1 MKHINS
7 GRGGTQAEAAPN
19 GAASFFQTCDACLK
33 KASHTLHELN
43 TVSSH
48 LIFILI
54 IVAREKASA
63 SRGADKEFIIN
74 SSGMLPVFREAD
86 GAEEYK

>member
-1 MKHINS
+1 
-7 GRGGTQAEAAPN
+7 
-19 GAASFFQTCDACLK
+19 
-33 KASHTLHELN
+33 LHELN

>member
-1 MKHINS
+1 MVPLCFFK
-7 GRGGTQAEAAPN
+7 RQAAQVSCA
-19 GAASFFQTCDACLK
+19 ACLK

-86 GAEEYK
+86 GAEEYKG